1 MRPLRSLGSRLGV
14 LGELFSF
21 MWERRL
27 WWLIPLVTIM
37 VILGLFLLFAASS
50 PIAPFIYTLF

>member
-1 MRPLRSLGSRLGV
+1 MRPLKSLGSRMSV

-21 MWERRL
+21 IWERKL
-27 WWLIPLVTIM
+27 WWLLPMVTIL